1 MTSRRLTIYLLD
13 ESVQTAR
20 DALLEDRGTS
30 ETALREDSGL
40 EGAFF
45 YLARPL
51 TPPAWL
57 SLVTP
62 AVDESLDS
70 LRSAS
75 ASGLLVILASGRY
88 FALTFGYGRGFLNM
102 NRVVPQFGMRVAL
115 NRIDAT
121 QIRSMDTKTF
131 DDMVISKTTQSSKSA
146 ELPSFGVDVSRDILR
161 AVTGQPRDSA
171 IAKRLSGAD
180 ALVLSKDI
188 TISDLPKL
196 CSELLVAFEEEDYK
210 EDFGWIDHLGLVKD
224 TALVASLDLLMVQQ
238 LGASDT
244 STTHMAMPEPL
255 DWGDIDHF
263 KIAGTR
269 KREYE
274 DLDLD
279 AYLAEL
285 GVESVNITLASLKD
299 RGVFVNFTRSEDDD
313 KRWSVYKCL
322 VSEQR
327 VDDRLFVLIEG
338 QWFSVSDSLVEEVD
352 AFADS
357 LPPAK
362 IELPSAIVGEVE
374 ADYNERVATSN
385 PDDFLLFDRKI
396 KRPGGAATGIELCDL
411 LGSSGTW
418 IHVKRKSRSATLS
431 HLFAQGSVAA
441 TAFLSDRVFRDQ
453 LQPAVNDLTGTDSGP
468 WHELVPSGDND
479 PDRSNYS
486 VVYAV
491 IANSSKAGTAW
502 LPFFSKL
509 NLMQTGRLLGGMGL
523 PVSILRVPA
532 DVPAAPDSAT

>member
-13 ESVQTAR
+13 ESVRQAR
-20 DALLEDRGTS
+20 DAVLDDRGAL
-30 ETALREDSGL
+30 EARLREDSGL

-57 SLVTP
+57 SMVAP
-62 AVDESLDS
+62 AVDESLDA

-75 ASGLLVILASGRY
+75 ASGLLVIVASGRY
-88 FALTFGYGRGFLNM
+88 FALTFGYGRGFLNI

-115 NRIDAT
+115 NRIDAK

-161 AVTGQPRDSA
+161 AVTGQPRDTA

-180 ALVLSKDI
+180 ALVLSRDI
-188 TISDLPKL
+188 TITDLPKL
-196 CSELLVAFEEEDYK
+196 CDELLVAFEEDDYK

-224 TALVASLDLLMVQQ
+224 TTLVASLDELMAQQ
-238 LGASDT
+238 LSDFDT

-263 KIAGTR
+263 KIAGT
-269 KREYE
+269 KRHEYE

-279 AYLAEL
+279 AYLTEL
-285 GVESVNITLASLKD
+285 GEESTNLTLALLKD

-327 VDDRLFVLIEG
+327 LADRLYVLIEG
-338 QWFSVSDSLVEEVD
+338 QWFSVSESLVEEVD

-362 IELPSAIVGEVE
+362 ITLPAAIAGEVE
-374 ADYNERVATSN
+374 ADYNERVAIASPN
-385 PDDFLLFDRKI
+385 DFLLFDRKI
-396 KRPGGAATGIELCDL
+396 KRPGGAASGIELCDL
-411 LGSSGTW
+411 LSSTGTW

-453 LQPAVNDLTGTDSGP
+453 LQSAVNELTGAKSGP
-468 WHELVPSGDND
+468 WHDLVPAGDSD
-479 PDRSNYS
+479 PDRTNYS

-491 IANSSKAGTAW
+491 IANSSKVGTAW

-523 PVSILRVPA
+523 QVSILRVPA
-532 DVPAAPDSAT
+532 DVRADTDSRT